1 MLLISQQNGRDGHER
16 YFWNP
21 TLWFIQDMK
30 SRFKAINRLKV
41 KEFLKDHKNSNQ
53 KRAQVAISV
62 LTR

>member
-1 MLLISQQNGRDGHER
+1 MLLISQQNGHNR

-30 SRFKAINRLKV
+30 SRFKDINILKV
-41 KEFLKDHKNSNQ
+41 KEFSKNHINSNQ